1 MPAAIIGYGLVEKSA
16 SLSTENFL
24 LRETLDELWS
34 VMENIDFSAQEMY
47 KYEEMPW
54 EKWEDVL
61 YKQPIQLKLF
71 QWQ

>member
-16 SLSTENFL
+16 SLSTENF
-24 LRETLDELWS
+24 
-34 VMENIDFSAQEMY
+34 QEMY